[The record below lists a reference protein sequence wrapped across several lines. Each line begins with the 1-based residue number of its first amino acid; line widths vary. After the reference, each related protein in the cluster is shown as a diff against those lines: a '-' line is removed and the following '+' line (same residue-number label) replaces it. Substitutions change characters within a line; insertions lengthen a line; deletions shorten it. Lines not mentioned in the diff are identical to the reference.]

1 MGKKPGYGE
10 YKRGTGCYSK
20 QMLKKDRRL
29 GGHGDHSKSD
39 HKGSDHSKDAKK
51 DDHKE
56 DDYCMKY
63 DKYADKCNAD
73 DKCYFYTAKDG
84 DKDKTDDKKPGYG
97 DKKDE
102 HKDDKKDEHKDDEK
116 DEHKDD
122 KKDEHKDDKTHEHK
136 DDKKDE
142 HTDKTHEKKPPV

>member
-1 MGKKPGYGE
+1 
-10 YKRGTGCYSK
+10 
-20 QMLKKDRRL
+20 MLKKDRRL

-73 DKCYFYTAKDG
+73 DKCYFYTAKDS
-84 DKDKTDDKKPGYG
+84 DKDKTDDKKAGHGDKPGYG
-97 DKKDE
+97 EYKRGTGCYSKKMLKKDRRLG
-102 HKDDKKDEHKDDEK
+102 
-116 DEHKDD
+116 
-122 KKDEHKDDKTHEHK
+122 
-136 DDKKDE
+136 
-142 HTDKTHEKKPPV
+142 

>member
-1 MGKKPGYGE
+1 MG

-29 GGHGDHSKSD
+29 GGHGDHSTRD
-39 HKGSDHSKDAKK
+39 HKGSEHSKDAKK

-56 DDYCMKY
+56 DDYYNYCMKY

-84 DKDKTDDKKPGYG
+84 DKDKTD
-97 DKKDE
+97 
-102 HKDDKKDEHKDDEK
+102 
-116 DEHKDD
+116 
-122 KKDEHKDDKTHEHK
+122 
-136 DDKKDE
+136 
-142 HTDKTHEKKPPV
+142 EKKPEKVTIQTPGVVVKQVIKENLLDEKNKKKKLDYEHSFIKLSGAGEGSSVAYKLVHVGDRKLRR

>member
-1 MGKKPGYGE
+1 MGDEHKDDNKDEHKDDKKDEHKDDKKDEHKDDKKPGYGE

-56 DDYCMKY
+56 DDYYNYCMKY
-63 DKYADKCNAD
+63 DNYAVKCNAD
-73 DKCYFYTAKDG
+73 DKCYFYTAKD
-84 DKDKTDDKKPGYG
+84 
-97 DKKDE
+97 
-102 HKDDKKDEHKDDEK
+102 
-116 DEHKDD
+116 
-122 KKDEHKDDKTHEHK
+122 
-136 DDKKDE
+136 
-142 HTDKTHEKKPPV
+142 

>member
-1 MGKKPGYGE
+1 MGKDKTDDKKPGYGD
-10 YKRGTGCYSK
+10 
-20 QMLKKDRRL
+20 KKDE
-29 GGHGDHSKSD
+29 
-39 HKGSDHSKDAKK
+39 HKDDKK

-102 HKDDKKDEHKDDEK
+102 HKDDKKDEHKDDKK

-122 KKDEHKDDKTHEHK
+122 KKDEHKDKPGYGEYKRGTGCYSK
-136 DDKKDE
+136 KMLKKDRRLGG
-142 HTDKTHEKKPPV
+142 HG

>member
-1 MGKKPGYGE
+1 MGDAKKDDHKEDDYYNYCMKYDKYADKCNADDKCYFYTAKDGDKDKTDDKKPGDGDKKDEHKDKPGYGE

-20 QMLKKDRRL
+20 KMLKKDRRL

-63 DKYADKCNAD
+63 DKY
-73 DKCYFYTAKDG
+73 
-84 DKDKTDDKKPGYG
+84 
-97 DKKDE
+97 
-102 HKDDKKDEHKDDEK
+102 
-116 DEHKDD
+116 
-122 KKDEHKDDKTHEHK
+122 
-136 DDKKDE
+136 
-142 HTDKTHEKKPPV
+142 